1 MAPVAHPE
9 PPVEAPVGAPHAAPP
24 VAVAWAEGADR
35 SLPLP
40 GYRSA
45 GAAGADLH
53 ANFPEPLRA
62 KGLILAP
69 GARAAVPTGLRLAIP
84 PGWEGQVRMRS
95 GLALHHGLL
104 LPNAPGTV
112 DSDYRGEVLV
122 IVLNG
127 GAEPVAIR
135 HGDRIAQLVLAPVA
149 HASFALGE
157 LGATA
162 RGAAGFGS
170 TGVSP

>member
-1 MAPVAHPE
+1 MTPV
-9 PPVEAPVGAPHAAPP
+9 VT
-24 VAVAWAEGADR
+24 VAWAEGADR

-40 GYRSA
+40 AYRTA

-53 ANFPEPLRA
+53 ANLPEPLRA
-62 KGLILAP
+62 EGLTLAP

-84 PGWEGQVRMRS
+84 EGWEGQVRMRS
-95 GLALHHGLL
+95 GLALRHGLS

-112 DSDYRGEVLV
+112 DSDFRGEVAV

-135 HGDRIAQLVLAPVA
+135 HGDRIAQLVLAPVGRGT
-149 HASFALGE
+149 FAPGE
-157 LGATA
+157 LDATA
-162 RGAAGFGS
+162 RGAGGFGS
-170 TGVSP
+170 TGVRP